1 MHAFVLV
8 AFFCLRNKMAKRI
21 KWNQFVLRFV
31 RPQNN
36 CIALWISFWIEDVQV
51 CLCVIV
57 CNCVCAVCAFFRRV
71 LLIFGCACRPNF
83 IRIYVLIFRIVKA
96 AQDTKESTQWFIPAF
111 GCREYI
117 MYRRH
122 PTSKLKY
129 ALSSSSPS
137 PSSLPS
143 FGAFHSF
150 VLGRFLIY
158 FVSFFVS
165 FISRALVCLHGQ
177 SSFCL

>member
-1 MHAFVLV
+1 MYYVLF
-8 AFFCLRNKMAKRI
+8 APKI
-21 KWNQFVLRFV
+21 
-31 RPQNN
+31 
-36 CIALWISFWIEDVQV
+36 IASHCEFHFGLKT
-51 CLCVIV
+51 CK
-57 CNCVCAVCAFFRRV
+57 CVCVCDCVCAFFRRV

-96 AQDTKESTQWFIPAF
+96 AQNTKESTQWFIPAF

-137 PSSLPS
+137 PSSLVS

-150 VLGRFLIY
+150 VLGWFLIC

-165 FISRALVCLHGQ
+165 FIARSLVCLHGQ
-177 SSFCL
+177 RSFCL